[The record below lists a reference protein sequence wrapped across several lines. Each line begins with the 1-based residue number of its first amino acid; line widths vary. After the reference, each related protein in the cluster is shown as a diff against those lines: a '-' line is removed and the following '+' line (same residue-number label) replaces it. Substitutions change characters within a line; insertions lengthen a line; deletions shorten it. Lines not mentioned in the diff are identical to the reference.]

1 MTYYNEK
8 ETALRL
14 RQIRKE
20 RGITQARAA
29 QKLGIG
35 YDSLGRVERG
45 VRGYSLELLICM
57 SELYNVSMDYLVLG
71 RSPEEGMNRKGLEEL
86 IRYLLA
92 LRSGLVEGMQDHM
105 PDINLPEISD

>member
-1 MTYYNEK
+1 MYYNEK

-14 RQIRKE
+14 RQIRKD

-35 YDSLGRVERG
+35 YDSLGGVERG

-57 SELYNVSMDYLVLG
+57 SELYHVSMDYLVLG
-71 RSPEEGMNRKGLEEL
+71 RTQEEGMNQKGLEEL

-92 LRSGLVEGMQDHM
+92 RRSGLVEGMQDPV
-105 PDINLPEISD
+105 PDIPLPEIPG

>member
-71 RSPEEGMNRKGLEEL
+71 RSQEEGMNRKGLEEL

-92 LRSGLVEGMQDHM
+92 LRSGLVEGMQDPV
-105 PDINLPEISD
+105 PDIPLPEITE

>member
-8 ETALRL
+8 ETALR
-14 RQIRKE
+14 
-20 RGITQARAA
+20 
-29 QKLGIG
+29 LGIG

-57 SELYNVSMDYLVLG
+57 SELYHVSMDYLVLG
-71 RSPEEGMNRKGLEEL
+71 RSQEEGMNRKGLEEL

-92 LRSGLVEGMQDHM
+92 LRSGLVEGMQDPV
-105 PDINLPEISD
+105 PDIQLPKING

>member
-1 MTYYNEK
+1 MYYNEK

-14 RQIRKE
+14 RQIRKD

-57 SELYNVSMDYLVLG
+57 SELYHVSMDYLVLG
-71 RSPEEGMNRKGLEEL
+71 RTQEEGMNQKGLEEL

-92 LRSGLVEGMQDHM
+92 RRSGLVEGMQDPV
-105 PDINLPEISD
+105 PDIPLPEIPG